1 MAEPRI
7 EARFVVSYAG
17 FALDVEV
24 SLPGRGVTAL
34 FGPSGCGKTTFLR
47 CVAGLVRSPGGV
59 LRVNGKV
66 WQDAAAGV
74 FLPTHERPLGMVFQE
89 PSLFSHLSVRQNLE
103 YGMKRAKKRNARD
116 LSAIV
121 ELLAI
126 GHLLERRPAHLSGG
140 EQQRTAIARAL
151 LVGPELLLLD
161 EPLAALD
168 VQRKREILPYLE
180 RLRDELSIPML
191 YVSHSPDEVA
201 RLADHLVVLDAG
213 RVSAQGELAET
224 LARLDLA
231 SAYADDAGSV
241 LEGVIG
247 AHDAEYH
254 LTRLDVAE
262 HALWI
267 GEVARPLGARLRVRV
282 HARDVS
288 VTLTPPAQTSILNV
302 LPVTL
307 EAIADDGP
315 ERVNLR
321 LRLGE
326 TGPPL
331 LARVTRRS
339 RATLGLE
346 PGLRMFAQVKGVSL
360 RA

>member
-1 MAEPRI
+1 MPEPGI
-7 EARFVVSYAG
+7 EARFVVQYAG

-24 SLPGRGVTAL
+24 SLPGRGATAL

-47 CVAGLVRSPGGV
+47 CAAGIVRSSSGL

-66 WQDAAAGV
+66 WQDEAAGV
-74 FLPTHERPLGMVFQE
+74 FLPTHQRPLGMVFQE

-103 YGMKRAKKRNARD
+103 YGMKRAKKRGPRD

-121 ELLAI
+121 DLL
-126 GHLLERRPAHLSGG
+126 GLEHLLDRRPAHLSGG
-140 EQQRTAIARAL
+140 EQQRAAIARAL

-168 VQRKREILPYLE
+168 VQRKRELLPYLE

-201 RLADHLVVLDAG
+201 RLADHLVVLHRG
-213 RVSAQGELAET
+213 RVRAQGELAET
-224 LARLDLA
+224 LARLDLP
-231 SAYADDAGSV
+231 SAYSDDAGSV
-241 LEGVIG
+241 LEGVVG

-254 LTRLDVAE
+254 LTRVDVAE

-288 VTLTPPAQTSILNV
+288 VTLTPPTQTSILNV

-307 EAIADDGP
+307 EAITDDGP

-321 LRLGE
+321 LRLSPG
-326 TGPPL
+326 GPPL
-331 LARVTRRS
+331 LARITRRS
-339 RATLGLE
+339 RATLALA
-346 PGLRMFAQVKGVSL
+346 PGMQLYAQIKGVAL
-360 RA
+360 R

>member
-1 MAEPRI
+1 VI
-7 EARFVVSYAG
+7 EARFVVRYAG
-17 FALDVEV
+17 FALDVDV

-47 CVAGLVRSPGGV
+47 CAAGLARSPTGL

-66 WQDAAAGV
+66 WQDEAAGV
-74 FLPTHERPLGMVFQE
+74 FLPTHRRPLGMVFQE
-89 PSLFSHLSVRQNLE
+89 PSLFPHLSVQQNLE
-103 YGMKRAKKRNARD
+103 YGMKRARKRGARD
-116 LSAIV
+116 LAAIV
-121 ELLAI
+121 ELL
-126 GHLLERRPAHLSGG
+126 GLEQLLARRPAHLSGG
-140 EQQRTAIARAL
+140 EQQRAAIARAL
-151 LVGPELLLLD
+151 LVGPEILLLD

-201 RLADHLVVLDAG
+201 RLADHLVVLDGG
-213 RVSAQGELAET
+213 RVRAQGELGET
-224 LARLDLA
+224 LARLDLP

-241 LEGVIG
+241 LDGVIG
-247 AHDAEYH
+247 AHDSEYH
-254 LTRLDVAE
+254 LTRLDCGN
-262 HALWI
+262 HSLWI

-302 LPVTL
+302 LLVTL
-307 EAIADDGP
+307 EALVDDGP

-321 LRLGE
+321 LRLGAN
-326 TGPPL
+326 GPPL
-331 LARVTRRS
+331 LARITRRS
-339 RATLGLE
+339 RATLALA
-346 PGLRMFAQVKGVSL
+346 PGMQLYAQIKGVAL
-360 RA
+360 K